1 MSEVSLVEY
10 KDDPTLTNL
19 QNAQARK
26 FHYESECA
34 RISALQLIKQ
44 LSAGVLNG

>member
-1 MSEVSLVEY
+1 MSEVSIVEY
-10 KDDPTLTNL
+10 KDDSTLTNL

-26 FHYESECA
+26 FHYESECI

-44 LSAGVLNG
+44 LNAGELNG